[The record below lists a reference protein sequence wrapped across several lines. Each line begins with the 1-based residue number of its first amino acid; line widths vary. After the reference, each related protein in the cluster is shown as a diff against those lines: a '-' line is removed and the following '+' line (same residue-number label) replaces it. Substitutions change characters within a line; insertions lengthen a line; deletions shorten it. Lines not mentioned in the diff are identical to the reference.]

1 MAFALIKEPYSPA
14 VPRFYRSVYLRPPA
28 RTDTGI
34 TCPRWSAGNQ
44 ADATP
49 VAASGAADPAS
60 AGVAGRPGFAP
71 GNRRADNV
79 RHFAVAPALYH
90 QTAARRNIAP
100 AVTGQL
106 PTKIHQRAHHR
117 DIGVMEPPAAAS
129 VRSAWRPLSPV
140 QHRVEQHRAALLRG
154 VQHVIAEIVA
164 FR

>member
-1 MAFALIKEPYSPA
+1 MAFALIKESYSPA

-49 VAASGAADPAS
+49 VAASGAVDPAS

-79 RHFAVAPALYH
+79 RHFCCCASALSPDCCPAEYCPGCNRAVA
-90 QTAARRNIAP
+90 N
-100 AVTGQL
+100 
-106 PTKIHQRAHHR
+106 
-117 DIGVMEPPAAAS
+117 
-129 VRSAWRPLSPV
+129 
-140 QHRVEQHRAALLRG
+140 
-154 VQHVIAEIVA
+154 
-164 FR
+164 